1 MAELLGVWFNRKDFQ
16 MVKSISKVKSRPK
29 MVKATPKPKKGDMNR
44 HGAQT
49 TKKSKSPINTN
60 KGVGNC

>member
-1 MAELLGVWFNRKDFQ
+1 